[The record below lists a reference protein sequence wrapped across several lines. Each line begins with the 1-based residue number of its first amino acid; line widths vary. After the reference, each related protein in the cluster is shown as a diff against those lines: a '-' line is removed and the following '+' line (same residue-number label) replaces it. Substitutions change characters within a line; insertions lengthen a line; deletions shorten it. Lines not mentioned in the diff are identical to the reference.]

1 MRRTANVDLAAFHKI
16 DARGAGL
23 DAHVTPAAQDGLR
36 LAVDDLDTHWSSDAD
51 GFAVDDPHGVG
62 SRFVGARSGC
72 GDQRSPKD
80 GHARDRY
87 YAAAPPC
94 EQAEENPTPFTT
106 PPPYPNILPSPT
118 HPPPHPR
125 PD

>member
-23 DAHVTPAAQDGLR
+23 DPHVAPAAQDGFR

-51 GFAVDDPHGVG
+51 GFAVEDPHGVG
-62 SRFVGARSGC
+62 SRFIGPLSGC

-87 YAAAPPC
+87 YAAAPPF
-94 EQAEENPTPFTT
+94 ERVGE
-106 PPPYPNILPSPT
+106 SP
-118 HPPPHPR
+118 HS
-125 PD
+125 

>member
-16 DARGAGL
+16 DARGTRV
-23 DAHVTPAAQDGLR
+23 DAYVAPAAQDGFR

-72 GDQRSPKD
+72 RDQRSPKD
-80 GHARDRY
+80 GYARDRY
-87 YAAAPPC
+87 YGAALPF
-94 EQAEENPTPFTT
+94 ERVGENPHSV
-106 PPPYPNILPSPT
+106 ILPSTEADSLAYTIRRRLACPT
-118 HPPPHPR
+118 
-125 PD
+125 

>member
-1 MRRTANVDLAAFHKI
+1 MRRTANVDLAAFHEV

-23 DAHVTPAAQDGLR
+23 DAHVTAAAQNGFR

-72 GDQRSPKD
+72 RDRRSPKD
-80 GHARDRY
+80 GYARDRY
-87 YAAAPPC
+87 YAAAPVC
-94 EQAEENPTPFTT
+94 VRIGEGSHSL
-106 PPPYPNILPSPT
+106 ILPVTEAESLAYT
-118 HPPPHPR
+118 IR
-125 PD
+125 RRLECRT